1 MQQIRQLQKT
11 GHENV
16 LQVMDEFSTS
26 SKIYIVFEYFNGV
39 DILQDVSNREVY
51 SEVQAASVITR
62 VLEATA
68 LMH

>member
-1 MQQIRQLQKT
+1 MQQIHQLQKT

-39 DILQDVSNREVY
+39 DILQDVSNREGY
-51 SEVQAASVITR
+51 SEVQAASVITK
-62 VLEATA
+62 VLKATA

>member
-1 MQQIRQLQKT
+1 MQQIHQLQKT

-39 DILQDVSNREVY
+39 DILQDVSNREGY

-62 VLEATA
+62 VLKATA